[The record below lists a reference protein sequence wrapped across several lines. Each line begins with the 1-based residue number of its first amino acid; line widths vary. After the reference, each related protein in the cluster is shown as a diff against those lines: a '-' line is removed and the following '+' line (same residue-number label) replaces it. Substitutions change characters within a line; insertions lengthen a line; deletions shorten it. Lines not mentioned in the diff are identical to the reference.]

1 MNSFITL
8 DDIITAT
15 QGNCLSTVD
24 LQFESIGTDTRKSLN
39 GQLFV
44 ALQGESH
51 DAHNYLEQAVQAGA
65 AGVLIHRW
73 DEKLTHLKSK
83 TTVILVND
91 TLIALQKLGH
101 YRRQQW
107 GKPIIAV
114 TGSNG
119 KTTTKEFI
127 AQIISPFKKVH
138 FNQGSF
144 NNHWGLPL
152 TLLGLKPEHE
162 VAICEMGMNHPGEIT
177 ALVRLAQ
184 PNVVGVTMVGRAHF
198 EGLGSLE
205 AVAAAKAE
213 IYQFHEP
220 KPHNIEQRIFNLDN
234 KWTKAMF
241 DACSISDKKST
252 LTFSSQI
259 SSPAISVHFKINKM
273 SLEGLEI
280 SGSILKVKSSVRVPV
295 FGKQNLDNL
304 MFAACAALVVGLT
317 PEQIW
322 QSLSLCKTIWGRN
335 QRLKHPSGAEFLFDA
350 YNANPD
356 SQKALIEN
364 LKLLK
369 IDRPLIGIFGEMREL
384 GKESAALHEELGA
397 LVATAP
403 FNKVFFVG
411 NYADSFKAGFEKN
424 SLSNTNNGNL
434 LTFADINDHLIQVL
448 QDLLSDKPLVTVKGS
463 RGVALEKILKG
474 LSLL

>member
-15 QGNCLSTVD
+15 QGSYLSKVN
-24 LQFESIGTDTRKSLN
+24 LHFEAVGTDTRKSLH

-44 ALQGESH
+44 ALQGETH
-51 DAHNYLEQAVQAGA
+51 DAHHYLEQAAQAGA
-65 AGVLIHRW
+65 AGLLIHRW
-73 DEKLTHLKSK
+73 DEKLSHLKSK
-83 TTVILVND
+83 TTIILVSD
-91 TLIALQKLGH
+91 TLIALQKLGQQ
-101 YRRQQW
+101 RRQQW
-107 GKPIIAV
+107 GRPIIAV

-127 AQIISPFKKVH
+127 AQIIAPFKKVH

-162 VAICEMGMNHPGEIT
+162 VAICEMGMNHPGEIS

-184 PNVVGVTMVGRAHF
+184 PNIVGVTMVGRAHL
-198 EGLGSLE
+198 EGLGTLK
-205 AVAAAKAE
+205 AVAEAKSE
-213 IYQFHEP
+213 IYQFNEP
-220 KPHNIEQRIFNLDN
+220 NQIEKRIFNLDN
-234 KWTKAMF
+234 EWTKAMF
-241 DACSISDKKST
+241 DGNLNPDKKST
-252 LTFSSQI
+252 LTFSATI
-259 SSPAISVHFKINKM
+259 SDADIPVQFKIDKM

-280 SGSILKVKSSVRVPV
+280 SGAILNVKNTVRIPV

-304 MFAACAALVVGLT
+304 MFATCAALAVGLT

-322 QSLSLCKTIWGRN
+322 QSLPLCKTIWGRN
-335 QRLKHPSGAEFLFDA
+335 QRLTHPSGAEFLFDA

-369 IDRPLIGIFGEMREL
+369 LDRPLIGVFGEMREL
-384 GKESAALHEELGA
+384 GKESALLHEELGA

-403 FNKVFFVG
+403 FNQVYFVG
-411 NYADSFKAGFEKN
+411 NYADNFKTGFEKN
-424 SLSNTNNGNL
+424 SKTDANKSHLF
-434 LTFADINDHLIQVL
+434 TFSDVYEQLIQSL
-448 QDLLSDKPLVTVKGS
+448 QDLLKDKPLVSVKGS
-463 RGVALEKILKG
+463 RGIALEKILKG